1 MEPSIQNCFILY
13 SSARNGALMAAYE
26 QIGRKM
32 EHFTIEITNETW
44 KTKDNW
50 KAHFTKNCFMYTLNG

>member
-44 KTKDNW
+44 KTKDN
-50 KAHFTKNCFMYTLNG
+50 